1 MPAQNNDARAS
12 GVNPFTKYDRAALLR
27 VRTVAALLGIHTKTA
42 RRRIAA
48 SAMPSPMRVGP
59 RQTVWPAGELADWF
73 AAKRDGRQV

>member
-1 MPAQNNDARAS
+1 MPAQIADAQFS
-12 GVNPFTKYDRAALLR
+12 GINPFLKFDRTVLLR

-73 AAKRDGRQV
+73 DGLGERG